1 MGLRVKRAYKQL
13 QDSSFFL
20 LHNRRNNGRLV
31 TMNTRNIQTVVLIGN
46 PNVGKSSL
54 FFRLTGTHVITGNFP
69 GTTLSVTRGTL
80 VTQDANKN
88 PVVYEI
94 IDIPGIYSLT
104 EHTTTLTR
112 GALSIIKHADSIIN
126 VIDATQLKRNLYLHT
141 QLKSLGKPLIIA
153 LNMADE
159 AHYHGIT
166 INTQLLAQR
175 LECPV
180 VTTVSITGNGIGA
193 LVKELR
199 HLSPETKETTFI
211 SQPFWPTI
219 TEHVMAVQT
228 VQKRSK
234 RFSEYLSTMSVHPLW
249 GSILACIIFAT
260 TLATLFSLS
269 ASLESSLLWLFSYVL
284 ETPLRTLYAALS
296 TLPFLQL
303 FLVGTIGDAP
313 IDFNNALG
321 ILTTGIYIPLGQV
334 APPVIAFYATMGLLE
349 DSGYL
354 PRIAYVADT
363 LLHRYAL
370 HGAAIIPM
378 LMGAGCN
385 VTGIIGTR
393 VLDNKQQRIIAATL
407 IAITVPCASQT
418 GFIVAMAS
426 KMGSVLT
433 TALVITLFCIWH
445 VLGLAL
451 GISKR
456 NNYQELIMEMPPLRL
471 PRLKPSLRKL
481 IHRTKNFL
489 SDAIPITIIG
499 IGIVLLLTHTGIL
512 LDISNIFFGWTT
524 TLWGLPHTVV
534 PALCMG
540 LFRKEIAL
548 TFLRTIPTLTAAQS
562 FTATLILTLWF
573 PCVSVY
579 AILYKEFGFKNL
591 CGMTAIMF
599 FVSCSAGMLAHM
611 IFTTFGSPL

>member
-1 MGLRVKRAYKQL
+1 M
-13 QDSSFFL
+13 
-20 LHNRRNNGRLV
+20 
-31 TMNTRNIQTVVLIGN
+31 NIQTLKTVVLVGN

-54 FFRLTGTHVITGNFP
+54 FYRLTGTHVITGNFP

-80 VTQDANKN
+80 VTSSKKNKGA
-88 PVVYEI
+88 VYEI

-104 EHTTTLTR
+104 EHTTTVTN
-112 GALSIIKHADSIIN
+112 GALFVLQHAEIIIN
-126 VIDATQLKRNLYLHT
+126 VIDATQLKRNLYLHE
-141 QLKSLGKPLIIA
+141 QLKSLNKPMLVA
-153 LNMADE
+153 LNIYDE
-159 AHYHGIT
+159 AGYHGIE
-166 INTQLLAQR
+166 INIPLLAER
-175 LECPV
+175 LACPV
-180 VTTVSITGNGIGA
+180 IPTVGITGNGIGA
-193 LVKELR
+193 LIKTLETIPALAPVSQQP
-199 HLSPETKETTFI
+199 HL
-211 SQPFWPTI
+211 QPNWQTI
-219 TEHVMAVQT
+219 TEHVAAVQT
-228 VQKRSK
+228 IQKRSK
-234 RFSEYLSTMSVHPLW
+234 KLSEYLTTLSVHPFW
-249 GSILACIIFAT
+249 GAV
-260 TLATLFSLS
+260 LATAIFSITLLLLFALS
-269 ASLESSLLWLFSYVL
+269 SWLESSTECLFNFILNGPLTLLHTVL
-284 ETPLRTLYAALS
+284 API
-296 TLPFLQL
+296 PFLQK
-303 FLVGTIGDAP
+303 FLIGTIENGT
-313 IDFNNALG
+313 IDFNNAMG

-363 LLHRYAL
+363 LMHRYAL

-393 VLDNKQQRIIAATL
+393 ILENKQQRIIAATL

-426 KMGSVLT
+426 KMGATLTACLVLT
-433 TALVITLFCIWH
+433 LFGICH
-445 VLGLAL
+445 LLGLFL

-471 PRLKPSLRKL
+471 PRLRPSLRKL

-499 IGIVLLLTHTGIL
+499 IGIVLLLTQSGVLQAIAHL
-512 LDISNIFFGWTT
+512 LFGWTRT
-524 TLWGLPHTVV
+524 VWGLPQEIV

-548 TFLRTIPTLTAAQS
+548 TFLRALPDLSAAQS

-579 AILYKEFGFKNL
+579 AILYKEFGFKTVCL
-591 CGMTAIMF
+591 MTAGMF
-599 FVSCSAGMLAHM
+599 VVSGGAGIIAHM
-611 IFTTFGSPL
+611 LFTTFGS